1 MNILSDSFSVLMDHW
16 RLVVGI
22 LSIILPGQ
30 MLIWGALK
38 RIFENRLTSG
48 EYYSLSIAGW
58 MLPILLTSLLWL
70 LWRSVQRLESGALII
85 FIPVAIVAIV
95 LLLRSRKE
103 MLNGSKP
110 VFFALLGL
118 AGIFIFLRLAF
129 VSKTVI
135 PLYFDSAQHYLFIK
149 NLLALP
155 VSNTPVLFPWL
166 GTVYYHLGF
175 HMVAALIAA
184 VWHADGINVML
195 ILGQIILALIPLSV
209 FFLVRNETQSDW
221 AGLLAV
227 LLAAFGWYMPAH
239 AMDWGKYPALTSL
252 MPIMFVVSL
261 AYLSIRHR
269 KTLSTGSYW
278 GLNAILLV
286 AFGAAIFTHS
296 RALVIFGI
304 VALAWILATLWQRL
318 PKLLQGALL
327 GAMLVG
333 IAAELRFIQTKDVLG
348 PLFDPYTNKG
358 LWITV
363 LVLFLALFAQ
373 WAYPKLT
380 FSLILAIALMLG
392 SLFIPA
398 QGIPGYADLTLLDR
412 PFVEMILFLPLSLL
426 GGLGLAGLEL
436 VLSNTLS
443 RPTKNV
449 AIWGKS
455 IGIFF
460 VAIILINA
468 LFKYEVYPSGCC
480 NIVGRDDLVALDWMD
495 KNLPASAHILTSSTE
510 LRVLATDEFQGSV
523 GGDAGIWINPLTGRA
538 TTPLPFF
545 TDFGQPATLD
555 SLCKM
560 GITHIY
566 LGEIG
571 STFNDTKISPYPDWY
586 KVLLS
591 MPKVKVY
598 QVVGCQ

>member
-1 MNILSDSFSVLMDHW
+1 
-16 RLVVGI
+16 
-22 LSIILPGQ
+22 
-30 MLIWGALK
+30 
-38 RIFENRLTSG
+38 
-48 EYYSLSIAGW
+48 
-58 MLPILLTSLLWL
+58 
-70 LWRSVQRLESGALII
+70 
-85 FIPVAIVAIV
+85 
-95 LLLRSRKE
+95 
-103 MLNGSKP
+103 
-110 VFFALLGL
+110 
-118 AGIFIFLRLAF
+118 
-129 VSKTVI
+129 
-135 PLYFDSAQHYLFIK
+135 
-149 NLLALP
+149 
-155 VSNTPVLFPWL
+155 
-166 GTVYYHLGF
+166 
-175 HMVAALIAA
+175 
-184 VWHADGINVML
+184 
-195 ILGQIILALIPLSV
+195 
-209 FFLVRNETQSDW
+209 
-221 AGLLAV
+221 
-227 LLAAFGWYMPAH
+227 
-239 AMDWGKYPALTSL
+239 MDWGKYPALTSL

>member
-16 RLVVGI
+16 QLVTGI
-22 LSIILPGQ
+22 LSITLTGQ
-30 MLIWGALK
+30 MLIWVALK

-48 EYYSLSIAGW
+48 ETYSLSSAGW
-58 MLPILLTSLLWL
+58 MLPILLTSLLWS
-70 LWRSVQRLESGALII
+70 LWRSIQRLESSAPII
-85 FIPVAIVAIV
+85 FIVVAIIAIV
-95 LLLRSRKE
+95 LFLRSRKD
-103 MLNGSKP
+103 MLNDSKS
-110 VFFALLGL
+110 VFFTMLALSGL
-118 AGIFIFLRLAF
+118 FIFLRLAF
-129 VSKTVI
+129 VSQTVI
-135 PLYFDSAQHYLFIK
+135 PFYFDSAQHYLIIK
-149 NLLALP
+149 NLLGLP
-155 VSNTPVLFPWL
+155 ASNIVALFPWL
-166 GTVYYHLGF
+166 GGVYYHLGF
-175 HMVAALIAA
+175 HFVAALVAA

-195 ILGQIILALIPLSV
+195 ILGQMILALIPLSV

-221 AGLLAV
+221 AGLLSV

-252 MPIMFVVSL
+252 MLIMFVLSL
-261 AYLSIRHR
+261 AYLSIQYR
-269 KTLSTGSYW
+269 KTLSTGNFW

-286 AFGAAIFTHS
+286 AFGAAVFTHS

-304 VALAWILATLWQRL
+304 FALAWILATLWQRL
-318 PKLLQGALL
+318 PKLPQGAFL
-327 GAMLVG
+327 GAILVG

-348 PLFDPYTNKG
+348 PLFDPYINKG

-363 LVLFLALFAQ
+363 LILFLTLFAQ
-373 WAYPKLT
+373 WAFPKLT
-380 FSLILAIALMLG
+380 FTLILVMALMLG

-426 GGLGLAGLEL
+426 GGLGLAGLER
-436 VLSNTLS
+436 VLSNTFARLA
-443 RPTKNV
+443 NNG
-449 AIWGKS
+449 AILGKS

-460 VAIILINA
+460 VAIILSNA
-468 LFKYEVYPSGCC
+468 LLHYEVYPSGCC

-495 KNLPASAHILTSSTE
+495 KNLPAAAHILTSSTE

-538 TTPLPFF
+538 TTPLPFS
-545 TDFGQPATLD
+545 TDFGQVATLD

-571 STFNDTKISPYPDWY
+571 STFDDTKISPYPDWY
-586 KVLLS
+586 KVSLS

-598 QVVGCQ
+598 QVVGCP